1 MFGMARSP
9 SIQDAGLSPF
19 DRARPTGKSTG
30 QIVALR
36 RAGYGPGM
44 TANGSMTGGAAN
56 GRPPDGDPV
65 ITELVRNGVMAVTGE
80 MKTNLMRTA
89 YNMIIYEA
97 LDFTVGLFTA
107 EGETV
112 SIGLGLPMFIR
123 GMAETLRAKLA
134 HFGTDGIGP
143 GDILVTNDAYIT
155 GSHLNH
161 ITLSLPIYHGGEL
174 VGFSCCM
181 AHWLDIGGTLQG
193 ITTDIYSEGLQ
204 IPILKLQRAGEL
216 NRDLI
221 DIVQMNVRMPERA
234 LGDLR
239 AQLTAVRTGE
249 RGFLALI
256 DRYGREEV
264 LAAIARIMDQS
275 ESVARESTRTIPDG
289 VYEAEAFMDDDG
301 IDIGRPVPIAVRA
314 TVEGDGMTIDLSD
327 VSPQV
332 KGFYNSGVTT
342 AHACAQ
348 VAYKC
353 VVSPTDYPINDG
365 SFRSLKTVV
374 PMGRVVSAERPAAM
388 GSWMTFPMT
397 IVDAL
402 FKALAPAIPE
412 RVAAGHHADLVIGR
426 MNGIDPRGNRLFIGS
441 IGPTGGG
448 WGAKHNEDGM
458 PATVCLNDGD
468 THNSPSELMEVNYP
482 IVIERHALIPD
493 SGGAGRH
500 RGGLGIEYVVRAR
513 APLVFTSQADRANC
527 EPWGLEGGRA
537 GRGNRVGLR
546 VDGEPAPEFPNAK
559 LFWKR
564 IGTDDAFIVNSGG
577 GGGFGPPLERPAE
590 AVCED
595 VRQGYVSLE
604 AARALYGVVIDP
616 DTLAVDRAATQA
628 VRAAMAVL
636 EGAGRADGG
645 AGP

>member
-1 MFGMARSP
+1 MAENGAD
-9 SIQDAGLSPF
+9 I
-19 DRARPTGKSTG
+19 RA
-30 QIVALR
+30 
-36 RAGYGPGM
+36 
-44 TANGSMTGGAAN
+44 
-56 GRPPDGDPV
+56 DPV
-65 ITELVRNGVMAVTGE
+65 TTELVRNGVMAVTEE

-107 EGETV
+107 KGETI

-123 GMAETLRAKLA
+123 GMAETLKAKLE
-134 HFGTDGIGP
+134 HFGTGGIEP
-143 GDILVTNDAYIT
+143 GDILVTNDAYVT

-161 ITLSLPIYHGGEL
+161 ITLSLPVYHEGRL

-193 ITTDIYSEGLQ
+193 ITTDIYAEGLQ
-204 IPILKLQRAGEL
+204 VPILKLQRAGEL
-216 NRDLI
+216 NRDLV
-221 DIVQMNVRMPERA
+221 DIIAMNVRMPERA

-256 DRYGREEV
+256 ERYGRDAV
-264 LAAIARIMDQS
+264 QSAIGRIMDQS
-275 ESVARESTRTIPDG
+275 ERAARERTRSIPDG

-301 IDIGRPVPIAVRA
+301 IDIGKEVPIVVRV
-314 TVEGDGMTIDLSD
+314 TVAGEQMTIDLSD
-327 VSPQV
+327 VSRQV
-332 KGFYNSGVTT
+332 KGFYNSGITT
-342 AHACAQ
+342 AYACSQ
-348 VAYKC
+348 VAFKC
-353 VVSPTDYPINDG
+353 ITSPVDYPINDG
-365 SFRSLKTVV
+365 SFRPLKTVI
-374 PMGRVVSAERPAAM
+374 PPGRIVSAERPAAM
-388 GSWMTFPMT
+388 RSWMTFPMT
-397 IVDAL
+397 IVDAV

-412 RVAAGHHADLVIGR
+412 RVAAGHHADLVMGR
-426 MNGIDPRGNRLFIGS
+426 MNGIDPRANTLFIGA

-500 RGGLGIEYVVRAR
+500 RGGLGIEYVVQAR
-513 APLVFTSQADRANC
+513 SPLNFNSQADRANC

-546 VDGEPAPEFPNAK
+546 VNGEPGPDFPNAK

-564 IGTDDAFIVNSGG
+564 IEEGDAFIVNSGG
-577 GGGFGPPLERPAE
+577 GGGFGSPLQRPAGT
-590 AVCED
+590 VLED
-595 VRQGYVSLE
+595 VRQGYVSAQ

-616 DTLAVDRAATQA
+616 GTMRLDAAATER
-628 VRAAMAVL
+628 VRAAMATL
-636 EGAGRADGG
+636 ASAEGETR
-645 AGP
+645 